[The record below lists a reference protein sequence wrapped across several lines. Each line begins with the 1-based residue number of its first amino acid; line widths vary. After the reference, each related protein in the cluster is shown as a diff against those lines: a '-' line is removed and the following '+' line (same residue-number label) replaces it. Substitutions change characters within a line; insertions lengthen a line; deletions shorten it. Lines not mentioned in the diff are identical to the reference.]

1 MTGLR
6 VNKRYL
12 LKKKKKRG
20 RGTRVEWKGGN
31 KREEKGRKK
40 GENFFLFG
48 GSTRSADVAVAAR
61 SKSLGSVD
69 GKRLRCRGSAAGRT
83 PEEFD
88 RFTCQVKTQRPRIT
102 RLYFRDMPSVGRYAN
117 RGLLSSIDT
126 LSVDRFR
133 VLLLVRQSRS
143 RALGSSPGDFRSVD
157 EPPDA
162 SSKLQ
167 LSSSMV
173 ARTFTTFM
181 VVRTETLRKK
191 SLERGC
197 WRNSAGRN
205 FANAK
210 ALPLAEISIGRHLR
224 RYICKK

>member
-1 MTGLR
+1 M
-6 VNKRYL
+6 
-12 LKKKKKRG
+12 
-20 RGTRVEWKGGN
+20 EWKGEN

-143 RALGSSPGDFRSVD
+143 RAQKKRTARARLFAWRLPVRRRAASRVFQVAAVVVDRRADFYDFYGRSYGDLEEEIAGTRLLEKFRW
-157 EPPDA
+157 PKFCQRHRA
-162 SSKLQ
+162 SCE
-167 LSSSMV
+167 SSS
-173 ARTFTTFM
+173 ARRDFDRSTPP
-181 VVRTETLRKK
+181 TLY
-191 SLERGC
+191 L
-197 WRNSAGRN
+197 
-205 FANAK
+205 
-210 ALPLAEISIGRHLR
+210 
-224 RYICKK
+224 